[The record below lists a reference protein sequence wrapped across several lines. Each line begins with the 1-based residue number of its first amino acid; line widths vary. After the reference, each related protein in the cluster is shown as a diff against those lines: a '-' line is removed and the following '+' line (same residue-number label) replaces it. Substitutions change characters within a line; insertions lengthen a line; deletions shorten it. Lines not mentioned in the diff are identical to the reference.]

1 MKYPISS
8 MGIVILAGGQS
19 SRLGRPKQ
27 LLQLNGMTLLEKV
40 ATEALGMKNIP
51 VLIVLGAN
59 AEEIKSGF
67 QVQGIEWVGNDNWQ
81 EGMASSLRTG
91 IESMQQHHPQVDGI
105 LFLVCDQPHLET
117 GLLGSLVTLQQET
130 DLPVAAS
137 SYGGKLGTP
146 ALFHQSVFPR
156 LLSLRG
162 DTGARKLLESMEGEV
177 AVMPFDK
184 GIEDIDTPQDYE
196 RLISDFKNIV

>member
-1 MKYPISS
+1 MKYPVTSI
-8 MGIVILAGGQS
+8 GIVILAGGQS

-27 LLQLNGMTLLEKV
+27 LLQFNGMTLLENV
-40 ATEALGMKNIP
+40 ATAALAMKNIP

-67 QVQGIEWVGNDNWQ
+67 HVQGNEWVVNEHGQ
-81 EGMASSLRTG
+81 EGMAASLRTG

-117 GLLGSLVTLQQET
+117 NLLGSLVALQQEM

-137 SYGGKLGTP
+137 SYGGRLGTP
-146 ALFHQSVFPR
+146 ALFHQSVFSR
-156 LLSLRG
+156 LLSLQG
-162 DTGARKLLESMEGEV
+162 DTGARKLLESMQGEV

-196 RLISDFKNIV
+196 RLLTYKNNL

>member
-1 MKYPISS
+1 MKYPVTS

-27 LLQLNGMTLLEKV
+27 LLQFNGMTLLEKV
-40 ATEALGMKNIP
+40 AAEALDMKNIP
-51 VLIVLGAN
+51 VLIVLGAHG
-59 AEEIKSGF
+59 EEIKSGF
-67 QVQGIEWVGNDNWQ
+67 QVQGIEWVMNEHWQ
-81 EGMASSLRTG
+81 EGMASSLRSG
-91 IESMQQHHPQVDGI
+91 IETMQQQHPQVDGI
-105 LFLVCDQPHLET
+105 LFLVCDQPYLET
-117 GLLGSLVTLQQET
+117 GLLEALVALQQEK
-130 DLPVAAS
+130 DLPAAAS

-184 GIEDIDTPQDYE
+184 GIEDIDTLQDYE
-196 RLISDFKNIV
+196 KLKGDLKNSV

>member
-1 MKYPISS
+1 

-27 LLQLNGMTLLEKV
+27 LLQFKGMTLLEKV
-40 ATEALGMKNIP
+40 ATEALGMNNIP

-67 QVQGIEWVGNDNWQ
+67 HVQGIEWVMNEHWQ
-81 EGMASSLRTG
+81 EGMAASLRTG
-91 IESMQQHHPQVDGI
+91 IERMQQQHPEVDGI

-117 GLLGSLVTLQQET
+117 GLLGSLVALQQDM

-137 SYGGKLGTP
+137 SYGGRLGTP

-156 LLSLRG
+156 LLSLNG
-162 DTGARKLLESMEGEV
+162 DTGARKLLESMQGEV
-177 AVMPFDK
+177 AVLPFDK

-196 RLISDFKNIV
+196 RLLTYKNNL

>member
-1 MKYPISS
+1 MKYPVTSI
-8 MGIVILAGGQS
+8 GIVILAGGQS

-67 QVQGIEWVGNDNWQ
+67 HVQGNEWVVNEHWQ
-81 EGMASSLRTG
+81 EGMAASLRTG

-117 GLLGSLVTLQQET
+117 NLLGSLVALQQEM

-137 SYGGKLGTP
+137 SYGGRLGTP
-146 ALFHQSVFPR
+146 ALFHQSVFSR
-156 LLSLRG
+156 LLSLQG
-162 DTGARKLLESMEGEV
+162 DTGARKLLESMQGEV

-196 RLISDFKNIV
+196 RLLTYKNNL